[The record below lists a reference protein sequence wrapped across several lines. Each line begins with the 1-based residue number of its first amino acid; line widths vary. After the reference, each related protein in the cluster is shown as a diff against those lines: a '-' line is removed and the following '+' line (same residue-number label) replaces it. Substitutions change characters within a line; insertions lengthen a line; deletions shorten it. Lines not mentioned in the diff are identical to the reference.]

1 MAIIGR
7 ASVRSAAGIAR
18 VYVDTWRSSYA
29 GILPDKT
36 LIGMSQERQT
46 SEWAWLIRNRGESQ
60 TVLVASEIGH
70 GVVGMASCGPGRTG
84 DRPCAGPY
92 CGEEGRKV
100 GEVFT
105 LYVLP
110 EFQDR
115 GIGRQLLAASFSA
128 LSERGCERAFLWVI
142 SNNPSQFFYE
152 RVGGRRIASRLER
165 LWGTDLDQTAYG
177 WADLKEA
184 IAKFGSYSAN

>member
-18 VYVDTWRSSYA
+18 VYVDTWRSAYA

-46 SEWAWLIRNRGESQ
+46 SEWAWLIRNRADSQ
-60 TVLVASEIGH
+60 TVLCASEIGY
-70 GVVGMASCGPGRTG
+70 GVVGMASCGPGRSH
-84 DRPCAGPY
+84 DRPAAGLFA
-92 CGEEGRKV
+92 GEEGRKV

-105 LYVLP
+105 LYVQP

-128 LSERGCERAFLWVI
+128 LSEKGCERAFLWVI
-142 SNNPSQFFYE
+142 SSNPSQFFYE
-152 RVGGRRIASRLER
+152 RMGGRRIANRIER
-165 LWGTDLDQTAYG
+165 LWGADVDQTAYG
-177 WADLKEA
+177 WPDLKEA

>member
-1 MAIIGR
+1 MGLAHPQPR
-7 ASVRSAAGIAR
+7 RNANRPYR
-18 VYVDTWRSSYA
+18 V
-29 GILPDKT
+29 
-36 LIGMSQERQT
+36 
-46 SEWAWLIRNRGESQ
+46 RNRPWRGR
-60 TVLVASEIGH
+60 H
-70 GVVGMASCGPGRTG
+70 GQLRAGPHR
-84 DRPCAGPY
+84 RPPCAGPF
-92 CGEEGRKV
+92 CSEEGRKV

-152 RVGGRRIASRLER
+152 RVGGRRIANRTER
-165 LWGTDLDQTAYG
+165 LWGADLDQTAYG
-177 WADLKEA
+177 WGDLKDA

>member
-46 SEWAWLIRNRGESQ
+46 SEWAWLIRNRTESQ

-70 GVVGMASCGPGRTG
+70 GVVGMASCGLGRGG
-84 DRPCAGPY
+84 DRPSAGLY
-92 CGEEGRKV
+92 AGGEGAKV

-110 EFQDR
+110 EFQER
-115 GIGRQLLAASFSA
+115 GIGRQLLAAAFGA
-128 LSERGCERAFLWVI
+128 LNERGCERAFLWVI
-142 SNNPSQFFYE
+142 ASNPSQFFYE
-152 RVGGRRIASRLER
+152 RVGGRRIANRTER
-165 LWGTDLDQTAYG
+165 LWGADLDQTAYG
-177 WADLKEA
+177 WSDLKEA